1 MQILVR
7 SHTWAHTQVQANA
20 YLREHAPGLEGLLA
34 LGPDAEEEADA
45 AAAAAM
51 DDDILEWQVRA
62 VRA

>member
-1 MQILVR
+1 M
-7 SHTWAHTQVQANA
+7 QANA

-62 VRA
+62 VRV